1 MLTIEYPVT
10 MTERG
15 NTEAEAGIA
24 DLKAG
29 LSDYVNRVVYRRET
43 IMVTKNGRRVAALV
57 PVEAADLAAAVERG
71 ATLEELV
78 PLIAK
83 LRGDA
88 S

>member
-29 LSDYVNRVVYRRET
+29 LSDYVNRVLYRDEV
-43 IMVTKNGRRVAALV
+43 IWVTKNGKRVAALV
-57 PVEAADLAAAVERG
+57 PVADAEAALDVRG
-71 ATLEELV
+71 
-78 PLIAK
+78 
-83 LRGDA
+83 RDDA